1 MSPNDPKAPQADAP
15 TQSAGS
21 VLLARAGH
29 SKTDTPILGRKV
41 EWLPAAKCAVAKQ
54 RQVR

>member
-21 VLLARAGH
+21 VLLARAGR
-29 SKTDTPILGRKV
+29 SKTDTPILDRKG
-41 EWLPAAKCAVAKQ
+41 EWLPAATRAVAKQ
-54 RQVR
+54 RQAR